1 MVRNISYNKK
11 ELKEEILLEVGKG
24 FSLFKRLRLG
34 GNGSQRYVIKE
45 ASKELEKL
53 ANLDNKTNFC
63 NIELRERGIILRF
76 RSRLETYAWIV
87 PYYLLSVFKN
97 EDHFSIF
104 AGAEFVRLTPAHN
117 ASLNTRFLTKLLEM
131 KSKQQLETIPGN

>member
-1 MVRNISYNKK
+1 MVRNISYNRK
-11 ELKEEILLEVGKG
+11 ETREEILFEVGK
-24 FSLFKRLRLG
+24 SLSIFKRLRMG
-34 GNGSQRYVIKE
+34 GNGSQRFVIIE
-45 ASKELEKL
+45 ASNELEEL

-76 RSRLETYAWIV
+76 RSRLETYAWVV

-97 EDHFSIF
+97 ETHFSLF

-117 ASLNTRFLTKLLEM
+117 ASLNTKFLRKLLEM
-131 KSKQQLETIPGN
+131 KSGQQLQTIPGN